1 MEWRRQGL
9 RRGRNDD
16 DDNFASPYLYPYQ
29 HSLSRRRKP
38 VIPAVMPTYGRW
50 DVAAERGEGCYL
62 YATDGRKFLD
72 FTSGIAVT
80 SLGHCHPHLIEAVT
94 EQAGKLWHVSNL
106 FQIPGQQRLA
116 ERLVANSFADT
127 VFFNNSGAE
136 AVELS
141 IKVARKYQSHVGHP
155 ERYRVI
161 GCQGSFHGRSFATL
175 AAAGAEAYLRGFGP
189 VMDGFDHVAFNNL
202 NEMRAAITDHT
213 AAILVEPVQGE
224 GGVRAP
230 SSDYLRGLRAI
241 CDEYGL
247 VLVYDEVQSGMGRTG
262 KLFAHEWA
270 GVAPDIMAVA
280 KALGNGFPIGACLAT
295 EKAAGGMVA
304 GTHGSTFG
312 GNPMAVAA
320 GNAVM
325 DVMLDPGFFGR
336 VDRVARLLWGK
347 LEALVGTYPKL
358 FAELRGSGLLLG
370 IRCQPALTAGDFVAK
385 LRAEGL
391 LCLTAGDNV
400 LRILPPLVV
409 SEREIEEGMAVLDKV
424 AREWP
429 QA

>member
-1 MEWRRQGL
+1 
-9 RRGRNDD
+9 
-16 DDNFASPYLYPYQ
+16 
-29 HSLSRRRKP
+29 

-50 DVAAERGEGCYL
+50 DVAVERGEGCYL
-62 YATDGRKFLD
+62 WATDGRKFLD

-80 SLGHCHPHLIEAVT
+80 SLGHCHPHLIDAVT
-94 EQAGKLWHVSNL
+94 DQAKKLWHVSNL

-116 ERLVANSFADT
+116 ERLVANTFADT

-141 IKVARKYQSHVGHP
+141 IKVARKYQSHIGHP
-155 ERYRVI
+155 EKFRVI
-161 GCQGSFHGRSFATL
+161 ACQGSFHGRSFATL

-189 VMDGFDHVAFNNL
+189 VMEGFDHVAFNNL
-202 NEMRAAITDHT
+202 NEMRAAITEHT

-230 SSDYLRGLRAI
+230 SPDYLKGLRAI
-241 CDEYGL
+241 CDEFGL
-247 VLVYDEVQSGMGRTG
+247 LLVYDEVQSGMGRTG
-262 KLFAHEWA
+262 RLFAHEWA

-295 EKAAGGMVA
+295 ERAAGGMVA

-320 GNAVM
+320 GNATL
-325 DVMLDPGFFGR
+325 DVMLEPGFFDG
-336 VDRVARLLWGK
+336 VQRVARLLWGK
-347 LEALVGTYPKL
+347 LGALVASYPKL
-358 FAELRGSGLLLG
+358 FAELRGSGHLLG
-370 IRCQPALTAGDFVAK
+370 IRCQPELTAGDFVTK

-391 LCLTAGDNV
+391 ICLTAGDNV

-409 SEREIEEGMAVLDKV
+409 TEREVEEAMAIIEKV
-424 AREWP
+424 ARAWP
-429 QA
+429 RS

>member
-1 MEWRRQGL
+1 MI
-9 RRGRNDD
+9 
-16 DDNFASPYLYPYQ
+16 S
-29 HSLSRRRKP
+29 
-38 VIPAVMPTYGRW
+38 AVMPTYGRW
-50 DVAAERGEGCYL
+50 DVSVERGEGCYL

-80 SLGHCHPHLIEAVT
+80 SLGHCHPRLIAAIT
-94 EQAGKLWHVSNL
+94 AQAQKLWHVSNL
-106 FQIPGQQRLA
+106 FQIPGQQKLA

-141 IKVARKYQSHVGHP
+141 IKVARKYQSQTGHP

-161 GCQGSFHGRSFATL
+161 GCNGSFHGRSFATL
-175 AAAGAEAYLRGFGP
+175 AAAGAEAYLKGFGP

-202 NEMRAAITDHT
+202 NEMRSAVTDQT

-230 SSDYLRGLRAI
+230 SADYLKGLRAI

-247 VLVYDEVQSGMGRTG
+247 LLVFDEVQCGMGRTG

-270 GVAPDIMAVA
+270 GIAPDVMAVA

-295 EKAAGGMVA
+295 EAAAIGMVP

-312 GNPMAVAA
+312 GNPLAVAA

-325 DVMLDPGFFGR
+325 DTMLEPGFFDS
-336 VDRVARLLWGK
+336 VQKKSRLFSTG
-347 LEALVGTYPKL
+347 LEALVAAYPKL

-370 IRCQPALTAGDFVAK
+370 IRCQQGLTAGDFVAA
-385 LRAEGL
+385 LRANGL
-391 LCLTAGDNV
+391 LALTAGENV
-400 LRILPPLVV
+400 LRLLPPLVV
-409 SEREIEEGMAVLDKV
+409 GDAEIEEGLGILNKV

-429 QA
+429 AS